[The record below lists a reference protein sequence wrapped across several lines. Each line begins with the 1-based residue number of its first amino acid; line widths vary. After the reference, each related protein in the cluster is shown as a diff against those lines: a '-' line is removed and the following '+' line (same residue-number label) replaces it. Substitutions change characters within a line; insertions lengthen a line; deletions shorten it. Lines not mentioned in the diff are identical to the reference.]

1 MKTTFKIFVIFL
13 VVFMFSCS
21 CVKAFDLFLNSNTSN
36 TSNNQ
41 ANDLV
46 ETENNTNSEN
56 ITIERPDDNTYV
68 SNNAV
73 AGNNDFVVTS
83 LDSAKTTSTPT
94 ITTTQAD
101 NSLSTSDIINIILIA
116 VCVVLIFLAIA
127 ILIRCK

>member
-41 ANDLV
+41 ATDLV

-73 AGNNDFVVTS
+73 AGNDDFVVTS

-101 NSLSTSDIINIILIA
+101 NSLST
-116 VCVVLIFLAIA
+116 
-127 ILIRCK
+127 

>member
-1 MKTTFKIFVIFL
+1 MKTTFKIFVSFL
-13 VVFMFSCS
+13 IVLIFSCS

-56 ITIERPDDNTYV
+56 ITIERPDDNAYV

-73 AGNNDFVVTS
+73 AGNDDFVVTS